1 VRITGEQGQPLVVA
15 LSRFNAAFMPA
26 LFAAGAVREPPLREA
41 AAWRSCRGFASTR
54 KGVNPV
60 INYLETAIAIA
71 GVVC

>member
-1 VRITGEQGQPLVVA
+1 MIFCYTRNRVLVKIIGERGAGL
-15 LSRFNAAFMPA
+15 MPA
-26 LFAAGAVREPPLREA
+26 LFAGGAVREPPLREA
-41 AAWRSCRGFASTR
+41 AAWRSCGGFVSTR